1 MVAKESAAIR
11 ASLKDAESHFSHRNV
26 AKLMYLHMLGYPT
39 HWGQME
45 CVTLIARASFPEKR
59 IGYLGLMVLL
69 DERQEVT
76 MMVTNT
82 IKNDLKH
89 RNHFIA
95 GLALCTLGNICTAE
109 MARDVAPEVAS
120 LLHSKNSYVRK
131 KAALCSVRIVKKVPD
146 LADEFVPGTSELLS
160 DRHHGVLLCAVTL
173 ALELCVLD
181 QVHVTHFRKHVPVL
195 VKILMSLIRAGYS
208 AEHDVGGHADP
219 FLQVKLL
226 QLLAKLGAGDA
237 DASDAMSD
245 VLANVASNT
254 DGSKNAGN
262 AILYEAVNAI
272 IGTES
277 VGGLRVLAVNILG
290 RFLGNKDN
298 NIRYVALNT
307 LAKVVAVDTQ
317 AVQRHR
323 HTIVECVKDSD
334 VTIRRSALQLV
345 YALVNDSNI
354 KTLAKE
360 LLDYLG
366 VADVEFKSDLT
377 RRIAQLITKY
387 APDRRWHVDTTVELL
402 IKGGS
407 YVAEEEAR
415 DFIVLITNSPEL
427 QGYAGRALFRAAF
440 ESEQHSNR
448 FQLSAVAAWVLGE
461 YGDAVVAQSTRL
473 QGEVH
478 TVVAEADV
486 VKLLESI
493 LGDYHA
499 PTAVKQVAITA
510 LAKLGTRFKTQTGA
524 VRGAMGKAGTSANVE
539 LQQRASE
546 FCGIFDRG
554 PALAVPLMERLPPFV
569 MKSKEALH
577 GVAGRGKH
585 EGTAVQSAPG
595 GGGGGTAGGV
605 GDLLGDLTGLDDSV
619 PSSSAAAGGS
629 AGGADLLGDLMAGYD
644 ATPGY
649 AATPTGASVDPLADL
664 MGGVSMQPT
673 TTATATA
680 ADPFAGGAAAADPL
694 GDLMGTGA
702 PSDPF
707 AGGAAA
713 GAADPLGDLMGTGAP
728 SLAPQTR
735 PQPAADPL
743 AGLAGGIAATP
754 AATPP
759 MNAAAFDGAP
769 AAKSFI
775 AFSKD
780 GVEVSFVC
788 AKPDPMDPS
797 KTTVTAT
804 TVNRGGVP
812 LLGYALQAA
821 VPKTM
826 SLSMRAASGD
836 SVPANGAGRVTQRLD
851 VTNSQHGTKALA
863 MRLRLAW
870 NAGGAAVVEQ
880 ATVDFPPG
888 L

>member
-11 ASLKDAESHFSHRNV
+11 ASLKDAESHYSHRNV

-387 APDRRWHVDTTVELL
+387 APDRRWHVDTMVELL
-402 IKGGS
+402 SKGGS

-478 TVVAEADV
+478 TVIAEADV

-510 LAKLGTRFKTQTGA
+510 LAKLGTRFKTQTSA
-524 VRGAMGKAGTSANVE
+524 VRGAMGKVGTSANVE

-554 PALAVPLMERLPPFV
+554 PALAVPLLERLPPFV

-585 EGTAVQSAPG
+585 EGTAVHSAPG
-595 GGGGGTAGGV
+595 GGGATAGGV

-619 PSSSAAAGGS
+619 PSSSAAGGS

-673 TTATATA
+673 TTATA
-680 ADPFAGGAAAADPL
+680 DPL

-713 GAADPLGDLMGTGAP
+713 AAADPLGDLMGTGAP

-775 AFSKD
+775 AFYKD

-804 TVNRGGVP
+804 TTNRGGVP

>member
-1 MVAKESAAIR
+1 MVAKESAGIR

-181 QVHVTHFRKHVPVL
+181 QVHVTHFRKHVTVL

-323 HTIVECVKDSD
+323 HTIVDCVKDSD

-345 YALVNDSNI
+345 YALVNDSNVE
-354 KTLAKE
+354 TLAKE

-524 VRGAMGKAGTSANVE
+524 VRGAMGKVGTSANVE

-585 EGTAVQSAPG
+585 EGTAVHSAPG

-619 PSSSAAAGGS
+619 PSSAAAGGS

-673 TTATATA
+673 TATA
-680 ADPFAGGAAAADPL
+680 ADPFAGGAAAADHL
-694 GDLMGTGA
+694 GDLMGTDA

-707 AGGAAA
+707 SGGAA
-713 GAADPLGDLMGTGAP
+713 AADPLGDLMGTDAP

-775 AFSKD
+775 AFAKD

-804 TVNRGGVP
+804 TTNRGGVP

-863 MRLRLAW
+863 IRLRLAW
-870 NAGGAAVVEQ
+870 NAGGAAVQEQ

>member
-11 ASLKDAESHFSHRNV
+11 ASLKDAESQYSHRNV

-95 GLALCTLGNICTAE
+95 GLALCALGNICTAE

-146 LADEFVPGTSELLS
+146 LADEFVHGTSELLS

-226 QLLAKLGAGDA
+226 RLLAKLGAGDA

-387 APDRRWHVDTTVELL
+387 APDRRWHVDTMVELL

-415 DFIVLITNSPEL
+415 DFVVLITNSPEL

-461 YGDAVVAQSTRL
+461 YGDGVVAQSTRL
-473 QGEVH
+473 QGEVN
-478 TVVAEADV
+478 TVIAEADV

-499 PTAVKQVAITA
+499 PPAVKQVAITA
-510 LAKLGTRFKTQTGA
+510 LAKLGTRFKTQTSA
-524 VRGAMGKAGTSANVE
+524 VRGAMGQVGTSANVE

-554 PALAVPLMERLPPFV
+554 PALAVPLLERLPPFV

-585 EGTAVQSAPG
+585 EGTAVPSAPG
-595 GGGGGTAGGV
+595 GGGGGGGV
-605 GDLLGDLTGLDDSV
+605 GDLLGDLTGLDDSL
-619 PSSSAAAGGS
+619 PSAAAGGT

-664 MGGVSMQPT
+664 MGVMSMGGTSTQPT
-673 TTATATA
+673 TTAA
-680 ADPFAGGAAAADPL
+680 ADPFAGGAAPADPL
-694 GDLMGTGA
+694 GDLMGTG
-702 PSDPF
+702 P
-707 AGGAAA
+707 
-713 GAADPLGDLMGTGAP
+713 P
-728 SLAPQTR
+728 SLVPQTR

-743 AGLAGGIAATP
+743 GDLMGGIAATP
-754 AATPP
+754 AAPPP
-759 MNAAAFDGAP
+759 MNAATPASAAALDGGP
-769 AAKSFI
+769 LSKSFV
-775 AFSKD
+775 AFAKD

-788 AKPDPMDPS
+788 EKPDPMDPS

-804 TVNRGGVP
+804 TTNRGGVP
-812 LLGYALQAA
+812 LLGYVLQAA

-836 SVPANGAGRVTQRLD
+836 SVPATGAGRVTQRLD

>member
-577 GVAGRGKH
+577 GVAGRGTH

-619 PSSSAAAGGS
+619 PSSSAAGGS

-673 TTATATA
+673 TTATA
-680 ADPFAGGAAAADPL
+680 
-694 GDLMGTGA
+694 
-702 PSDPF
+702 
-707 AGGAAA
+707 
-713 GAADPLGDLMGTGAP
+713 DPLGDLMGTGAP
-728 SLAPQTR
+728 SLAPQTW

-804 TVNRGGVP
+804 TTNRGGVP

>member
-11 ASLKDAESHFSHRNV
+11 ASLKDAEAHYSHRNV

-95 GLALCTLGNICTAE
+95 GLALCALGNICTAE

-181 QVHVTHFRKHVPVL
+181 QAHVTHFRKHVPVL

-226 QLLAKLGAGDA
+226 RLLAKLGAGDA

-387 APDRRWHVDTTVELL
+387 APDRRWHVDTMVELL
-402 IKGGS
+402 SKGGS

-478 TVVAEADV
+478 TVIAEADV

-510 LAKLGTRFKTQTGA
+510 LAKLGTRFKTQTSA

-554 PALAVPLMERLPPFV
+554 PALAVPLLERLPPFV

-585 EGTAVQSAPG
+585 EGTAVHSAPG
-595 GGGGGTAGGV
+595 GGGATAGGV
-605 GDLLGDLTGLDDSV
+605 GDLLGDFTGLDDSV
-619 PSSSAAAGGS
+619 PSSGGGGRDGRGRGSARRSHGWIRCDARIRGDADRRVGRSSGGPHGGRVDAADDDDGDGGGS
-629 AGGADLLGDLMAGYD
+629 SRGSHGHGRAFGPLPAGRRRGRG
-644 ATPGY
+644 
-649 AATPTGASVDPLADL
+649 
-664 MGGVSMQPT
+664 
-673 TTATATA
+673 
-680 ADPFAGGAAAADPL
+680 
-694 GDLMGTGA
+694 
-702 PSDPF
+702 PSRGSHGHGC
-707 AGGAAA
+707 A
-713 GAADPLGDLMGTGAP
+713 

-735 PQPAADPL
+735 PQPAADPRGSRGRHRGDARGAASDERVGFRRSTRRESVVHRLRQGWGGGFVRLREARPDGPVQDDGDGHDDEPRRRPL
-743 AGLAGGIAATP
+743 AR
-754 AATPP
+754 
-759 MNAAAFDGAP
+759 
-769 AAKSFI
+769 
-775 AFSKD
+775 
-780 GVEVSFVC
+780 V
-788 AKPDPMDPS
+788 
-797 KTTVTAT
+797 
-804 TVNRGGVP
+804 
-812 LLGYALQAA
+812 
-821 VPKTM
+821 
-826 SLSMRAASGD
+826 RAASRGAQDDVAVD
-836 SVPANGAGRVTQRLD
+836 SAASGGSVRRSGMVTQRLD

>member
-11 ASLKDAESHFSHRNV
+11 ASLKDAESQYSHRNV

-95 GLALCTLGNICTAE
+95 GLALCALGNICTAE

-146 LADEFVPGTSELLS
+146 LADGVVPGTSELLS

-226 QLLAKLGAGDA
+226 RLLAKLGAGDA

-387 APDRRWHVDTTVELL
+387 APDRRWHVDTMVELL

-415 DFIVLITNSPEL
+415 DFVVLITNSPEL

-461 YGDAVVAQSTRL
+461 YGDGVVAQSTRL
-473 QGEVH
+473 QGEVN
-478 TVVAEADV
+478 TVIAEADV

-499 PTAVKQVAITA
+499 PPAVKQVAITA
-510 LAKLGTRFKTQTGA
+510 LAKLGTRFKTQTSA
-524 VRGAMGKAGTSANVE
+524 VRGAMGKVGTSANVE

-554 PALAVPLMERLPPFV
+554 PALAVPLLERLPPFV

-585 EGTAVQSAPG
+585 EGTAVPSAPG
-595 GGGGGTAGGV
+595 GGGGGV
-605 GDLLGDLTGLDDSV
+605 GDLLGDLTGLDDSL
-619 PSSSAAAGGS
+619 PSAAAGGT

-664 MGGVSMQPT
+664 MGGMSMGGTSTQPT
-673 TTATATA
+673 TAAARGPLCRRGGARGPSRGSHGHGSAFARA
-680 ADPFAGGAAAADPL
+680 ADAAAARGRSSRGSHGRHR
-694 GDLMGTGA
+694 GDARGA
-702 PSDPF
+702 ASHERGDSRVG
-707 AGGAAA
+707 GGARRWPAFKVVCRLRQGWGGGFVRLREA
-713 GAADPLGDLMGTGAP
+713 RPDGPVQDDGDGHDDEP
-728 SLAPQTR
+728 RRRS
-735 PQPAADPL
+735 PAR
-743 AGLAGGIAATP
+743 
-754 AATPP
+754 
-759 MNAAAFDGAP
+759 
-769 AAKSFI
+769 
-775 AFSKD
+775 
-780 GVEVSFVC
+780 V
-788 AKPDPMDPS
+788 
-797 KTTVTAT
+797 
-804 TVNRGGVP
+804 
-812 LLGYALQAA
+812 
-821 VPKTM
+821 
-826 SLSMRAASGD
+826 RAASRGAQDDVAVDAGGVGGFGTGD
-836 SVPANGAGRVTQRLD
+836 RRGARDAEARRDELAARDEGAGDAAEAGVERGRGGGRGAGDCRLSSGIVT
-851 VTNSQHGTKALA
+851 A
-863 MRLRLAW
+863 
-870 NAGGAAVVEQ
+870 AGVV
-880 ATVDFPPG
+880 G
-888 L
+888 

>member
-595 GGGGGTAGGV
+595 GGTAGGV

-619 PSSSAAAGGS
+619 PSSSAAGGS

-673 TTATATA
+673 TTAT
-680 ADPFAGGAAAADPL
+680 
-694 GDLMGTGA
+694 
-702 PSDPF
+702 
-707 AGGAAA
+707 
-713 GAADPLGDLMGTGAP
+713 ADPLGDLMGTGAP

-804 TVNRGGVP
+804 TTNRGGVP